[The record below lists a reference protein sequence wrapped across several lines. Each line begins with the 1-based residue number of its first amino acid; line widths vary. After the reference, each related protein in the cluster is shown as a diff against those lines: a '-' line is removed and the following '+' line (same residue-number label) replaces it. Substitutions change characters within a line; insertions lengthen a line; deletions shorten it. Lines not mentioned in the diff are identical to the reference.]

1 MEVACLNT
9 IKKEAIDII
18 TKLPDD
24 VSLEDI
30 MYKLYVLDKVKKGQE
45 DIEKGNFVTTE
56 ELRKEIETW

>member
-1 MEVACLNT
+1 MYS
-9 IKKEAIDII
+9 IKEEAINII
-18 TKLPDD
+18 TKLPDN

-45 DIEKGNFVTTE
+45 DIRKGNYVTTD